1 MATIHNEALNG
12 TLNKTR
18 IRNYRTTHGAA
29 FDIDEVDVRGRT
41 ALSNAA
47 LKGHTEVVKAL
58 VLEGAEVNKCS
69 KGHRSPLWY
78 ATSGTMPHR
87 NRMEIV
93 SFLLEKGAEIDEQS
107 DDGNTPLMN
116 IIVEF
121 KDPKVISLLR
131 DKGASLQ
138 IRNKDNK
145 TAQEL
150 GDRTKDPHVIEALR
164 HKSERGALLGDFVQ
178 LIISFILVIVA
189 WMNSDVVNN
198 VVKDVAK
205 NLYNIT
211 GEKRPEITDVCHA

>member
-1 MATIHNEALNG
+1 MATLQNEALNG

-18 IRNYRTTHGAA
+18 IQMYRATHGAA
-29 FDIDEVDVRGRT
+29 FDIDELDVRGRT

-47 LKGHTEVVKAL
+47 LKGHVEVVKAL
-58 VLEGAEVNKCS
+58 FLEGAGVNKSS

-87 NRMEIV
+87 NRMDIV

-116 IIVEF
+116 VIVEF

-131 DKGASLQ
+131 DNGASLQ

-198 VVKDVAK
+198 VVKGVAK
-205 NLYNIT
+205 DLYNIT

>member
-1 MATIHNEALNG
+1 MATIQSEALNG

-18 IRNYRTTHGAA
+18 IRNYRATQGAA
-29 FDIDEVDVRGRT
+29 FDINEVDARGRT
-41 ALSNAA
+41 ALANAA
-47 LKGHTEVVKAL
+47 LKGHSNVVEAL
-58 VLEGAEVNKCS
+58 VLEGADVNKTS

-87 NRMEIV
+87 NRMDIV
-93 SFLLEKGAEIDEQS
+93 TFLLEKGAEIDEQS
-107 DDGNTPLMN
+107 EDGNTPLMN
-116 IIVEF
+116 VIVEF

-138 IRNKDNK
+138 IKNKDGK
-145 TAQEL
+145 TAQDL

-178 LIISFILVIVA
+178 MIISFILVIVA

-211 GEKRPEITDVCHA
+211 GENRPEITDVCHA

>member
-1 MATIHNEALNG
+1 MATIHSEALNG

-18 IRNYRTTHGAA
+18 IRNYRATHGAA

-41 ALSNAA
+41 ALANAA
-47 LKGHTEVVKAL
+47 LKGHVGVVEAL
-58 VLEGAEVNKCS
+58 VLEGADVNKCA

-87 NRMEIV
+87 NRMDIV
-93 SFLLEKGAEIDEQS
+93 RFLLKNEAEIDEQS

-116 IIVEF
+116 VIVEF

-131 DKGASLQ
+131 DEGASLQ
-138 IRNKDNK
+138 IQNKDGK
-145 TAQEL
+145 TAQDL
-150 GDRTKDPHVIEALR
+150 GEKTKDPHVIEALR

-178 LIISFILVIVA
+178 MIISFILVIVA
-189 WMNSDVVNN
+189 WMNSDVINN

-211 GEKRPEITDVCHA
+211 GEKRPEITDVCPA